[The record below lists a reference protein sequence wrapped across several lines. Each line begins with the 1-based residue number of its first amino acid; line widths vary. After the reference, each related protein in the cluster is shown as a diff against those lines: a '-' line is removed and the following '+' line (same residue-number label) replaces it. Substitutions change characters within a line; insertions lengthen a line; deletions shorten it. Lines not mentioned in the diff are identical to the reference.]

1 MNMPVR
7 ALEAENSFANRPA
20 FLLNRNA
27 RSVSSRIEE
36 RLSEIVPQ
44 GDLFLSRSMDEA
56 VRFARTILRRGYSQ
70 VYVGGG
76 DGTLVHAINAFDRLT
91 RDEGFAKPHIG
102 LLKLGTGNAVAG
114 VLGAK
119 APLRDADHVA
129 RGGEVRV
136 EKVDM
141 LRGDDGK
148 LTPFA
153 GMGYDGAVLND
164 YIAMQQASAGPL
176 KSALSASAAGYLLSM
191 ATRTLPRKLFHPA
204 PTVRVTSSQPAIYMK
219 HTKEGDVPV
228 EMPAG
233 TLLYD
238 GPAPMAMV
246 GTVPFYGFGLKM
258 FPFAR
263 TREGYMQLRIGSTPP
278 LTILRGLWPSLWNGS
293 FRHADLHDFLL
304 KDVEIKSSEA
314 LDLQVG
320 GDAAGMTDSVR
331 FSVSTEP
338 VEMLTLGPRLA
349 PEKKPGLGLLPSPR
363 RA

>member
-1 MNMPVR
+1 MPVHAPELDR
-7 ALEAENSFANRPA
+7 PFASRPA

-27 RSVSSRIEE
+27 RSVSHRLAE
-36 RLSEIVPQ
+36 RLGDIVPQ

-56 VRFARTILRRGYSQ
+56 ERFARTILRRGYSQ

-76 DGTLVHAINAFDRLT
+76 DGTLVHAINVFDRLA
-91 RDEGFAKPHIG
+91 RDEGFTKPHIG

-114 VLGAK
+114 LLGAK

-129 RGGEVRV
+129 RGGEVSV
-136 EKVDM
+136 ESVDM
-141 LRGDDGK
+141 LRSDDGT

-164 YIAMQQASAGPL
+164 YIAMQDATAGAL
-176 KSALSASAAGYLLSM
+176 KSALSGNALGYLLSM
-191 ATRTLPRKLFHPA
+191 ATRTLPRKLFHKA
-204 PTVRVTSSQPAIYMK
+204 PTVRVTSTQTAYYMK
-219 HTKEGDVPV
+219 HTAEGDVPV
-228 EMPAG
+228 GMPAG
-233 TLLYD
+233 TVLYD

-246 GTVPFYGFGLKM
+246 GTVPFYGFGLMM

-263 TREGYMQLRIGSTPP
+263 KREGYMQLRIGSTPP
-278 LTILRGLWPSLWNGS
+278 LTILKGLWPRLWNGT
-293 FRHADLHDFLL
+293 FRHPDMHDFLL
-304 KDVEIKSSEA
+304 KDVEITSSEP

-331 FSVSTEP
+331 FSVAQEP

-349 PEKKPGLGLLPSPR
+349 PEKTRGMGFLPAPR